1 MNYTKRQRVRNKI
14 KKKKRKKGKRGSK
27 REEAVKSC
35 FVQLYS
41 CTGPTLSIPFFFLY
55 LFIYLN
61 FRSQP
66 PYSTSPSFSLRLR
79 ERNTTVPPAVR
90 REKEWD
96 MVGLSAILE
105 TRKLGITDSTRQVI
119 NKSTLI
125 MINSN
130 ANDHHGHRHR
140 HHRSSSSKRFLDR
153 CFLCGQKLLPGKDIY
168 MYE

>member
-1 MNYTKRQRVRNKI
+1 
-14 KKKKRKKGKRGSK
+14 
-27 REEAVKSC
+27 
-35 FVQLYS
+35 
-41 CTGPTLSIPFFFLY
+41 
-55 LFIYLN
+55 
-61 FRSQP
+61 
-66 PYSTSPSFSLRLR
+66 
-79 ERNTTVPPAVR
+79 
-90 REKEWD
+90 

-168 MYE
+168 IGDKGFCSEECRCRQIFMDEEQSMVEAGNCSLAAAINPQTTTSPSCPSPQPSRHPRATRDHTQAFAY